1 MRNNE
6 EIIDLMN
13 NLREEK
19 NISISEL
26 ARRVDVAKSSLSRY
40 FNKTREFPLNRT
52 DDFAKAL
59 GVTSEYLLGID
70 FEKPKNMFF
79 PDEIIKIPIIGTIA
93 AGEPITAEQNIEEY
107 VPFVASTVPNGK
119 LIGLNIEGCSMSP
132 GIPDGSRVLVRLQ
145 PDVEDDEIAA
155 VLINGDTEATLKR
168 IKRQNGM
175 MMLIPD
181 NKRYDPIIVTKDT
194 PVKIIGKAVQVFYNL

>member
-1 MRNNE
+1 MRTNE

-70 FEKPKNMFF
+70 FEKPNNMFF

-93 AGEPITAEQNIEEY
+93 AGEPITAQQNIEEY

-119 LIGLNIEGCSMSP
+119 LIGLNIECCSMSP

-145 PDVEDDEIAA
+145 PDVEDGEIAA

-168 IKRQNGM
+168 IKRQNGI